1 MEEEFAPP
9 EGAIDPKVPVAPETP
24 AKARRRPK
32 VRTLLAVFVVL
43 FLLYRIGNLQTQID
57 DMAAKQATT
66 SLFAE
71 PADLQGFVNDI
82 SKSIVDITCGAGGGT
97 GFAYERTGLK
107 PGYRFET
114 FIVTNHH
121 VIDECIDDESLLS
134 VTYDGVDRAATESM
148 LFAWDE
154 KNDLA
159 LLQIAAELP
168 TLKDSEDYAE
178 QGWWTM
184 AIGNPSTDEGVLYN
198 ATTFGHIVGLENK
211 YWNYT
216 SAVVNPG
223 NSGGPL
229 VNSEGELIGINTFHV
244 ANQKEGI
251 WNIAVDAIVLCEEV
265 VKCD

>member
-1 MEEEFAPP
+1 MDEELTSP
-9 EGAIDPKVPVAPETP
+9 EVAPDINESGSP
-24 AKARRRPK
+24 DKPSKIRRRPK

-43 FLLYRIGNLQTQID
+43 FLLYRIGSLQTQID
-57 DMAAKQATT
+57 DLASSQVAA
-66 SLFAE
+66 SLFTE
-71 PADLQGFVNDI
+71 PNDLQGFVNNI
-82 SKSIVDITCGAGGGT
+82 SKSIVDITCGTGGGT
-97 GFAYERTGLK
+97 GFAYELTGLE
-107 PGYRFET
+107 PGYET
-114 FIVTNHH
+114 FVVTNHH

-134 VTYDGVDRAATESM
+134 VTYDGIDRAATESM

-154 KNDLA
+154 ENDLA
-159 LLQIAAELP
+159 LLQIAAKLP
-168 TLKDSEDYAE
+168 TLRDSEDYAE

-184 AIGNPSTDEGVLYN
+184 AIGNPSTEDGVLYN

-216 SAVVNPG
+216 SAVINPG

>member
-1 MEEEFAPP
+1 MEEEFTPP
-9 EGAIDPKVPVAPETP
+9 ESTPDTQVPASPEKPTR
-24 AKARRRPK
+24 ARRRPQL
-32 VRTLLAVFVVL
+32 RTILAVFVVL

-57 DMAAKQATT
+57 DMATTQATT

-71 PADLQGFVNDI
+71 PTDLQGFVNEI
-82 SKSIVDITCGAGGGT
+82 SKSIVDITCGSGGGT
-97 GFAYERTGLK
+97 GFAYELSGLK
-107 PGYRFET
+107 PGYET

-121 VIDECIDDESLLS
+121 VIDECIDDEGLLS
-134 VTYDGVDRAATESM
+134 VTYDGVDRAATKSM

-159 LLQIAAELP
+159 LLQIAAKLP

-184 AIGNPSTDEGVLYN
+184 AIGNPGTDDGVLYN

-229 VNSEGELIGINTFHV
+229 VNSEGELIGINTHHV